1 MLAYSRNWLQLPT
14 NQSTSAWNL
23 RSWSSLFHS
32 NMLILYCKIICHLIV
47 QMHYVS
53 ICHGWIYCLLEMA
66 VLIWRILWKD
76 KENLRMLLQ
85 WTCCNA
91 KRRILQDL
99 EWFTGSIWTYMGRE
113 ISSFY
118 QNWRGTKKKNKQF
131 SCPFAGWNWKKAKSL
146 STRSHA
152 RWRGEAA
159 AWWGPRAASRAAS
172 RRRMGLRLLPDEERR
187 DPVPTAAA
195 APRLVDRTLS

>member
-1 MLAYSRNWLQLPT
+1 MVEFTVYWKWQFWFGEFYERIRKIWGCFYNEHVAMLNEGFYR
-14 NQSTSAWNL
+14 
-23 RSWSSLFHS
+23 
-32 NMLILYCKIICHLIV
+32 
-47 QMHYVS
+47 
-53 ICHGWIYCLLEMA
+53 
-66 VLIWRILWKD
+66 
-76 KENLRMLLQ
+76 
-85 WTCCNA
+85 
-91 KRRILQDL
+91 
-99 EWFTGSIWTYMGRE
+99 
-113 ISSFY
+113 ISSDLLDQFGLTWEERFRLFIR
-118 QNWRGTKKKNKQF
+118 NDEGRKEKKNKQF